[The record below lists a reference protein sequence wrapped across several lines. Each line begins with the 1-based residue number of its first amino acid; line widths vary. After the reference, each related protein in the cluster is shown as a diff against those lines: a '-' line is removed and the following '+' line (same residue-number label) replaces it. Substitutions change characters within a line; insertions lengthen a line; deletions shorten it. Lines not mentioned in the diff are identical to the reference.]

1 MLTPPH
7 QKEQVPRAEPAV
19 LSTSWDPPV
28 AKAEDLS
35 WLARL
40 CWRLDGRRWM
50 VAVSNVV
57 AAALFVTGCVGFYW
71 PRLYTGSVTMFLL
84 GSVLF
89 LLGALG
95 SALLEHGPST

>member
-1 MLTPPH
+1 VHTASWNLRAVKAQDLT
-7 QKEQVPRAEPAV
+7 
-19 LSTSWDPPV
+19 
-28 AKAEDLS
+28 

-40 CWRLDGRRWM
+40 CCYVDARRWI

-57 AAALFVTGCVGFYW
+57 AAALFVAGCIGFYW
-71 PRLYTGSVTMFLL
+71 PALYTSSVTMFLC

-95 SALLEHGPST
+95 SALLEHGPSA

>member
-1 MLTPPH
+1 M
-7 QKEQVPRAEPAV
+7 
-19 LSTSWDPPV
+19 
-28 AKAEDLS
+28 KAGDLS
-35 WLARL
+35 GLARL
-40 CWRLDGRRWM
+40 CWFLDARRWI

-57 AAALFVTGCVGFYW
+57 AAGLFVAGCIGFYW
-71 PRLYTGSVTMFLL
+71 PGWYTTSVTAFLC

>member
-1 MLTPPH
+1 MRTTSW
-7 QKEQVPRAEPAV
+7 VPPAV
-19 LSTSWDPPV
+19 
-28 AKAEDLS
+28 KAEDRT

-40 CWRLDGRRWM
+40 CCRLDERRWV

-57 AAALFVTGCVGFYW
+57 AAALFVAGCIGFYW
-71 PRLYTGSVTMFLL
+71 PGLYTSSVTMFLC

-89 LLGALG
+89 LLGALA